1 MRHRMAKKPLCL
13 LLFDLDQFK
22 ELNDRFGHVGGD
34 QLLTRF
40 VAVACNNIRPGD
52 LLFRLG
58 GDEFCC
64 LLPDTDASEAF
75 TIAERMRRRIA
86 ATTMRVVDEPV
97 KVTASV
103 GVALTDSFGDSLDV
117 LLYEADIATY
127 AAKGRA
133 GTERLWQSRT
143 PVLTSGR
150 ERLTPPTDRPRLHW
164 SGMQA
169 RLRRSTLRRGC
180 RCNAARRIIREPGP
194 AICSRT

>member
-1 MRHRMAKKPLCL
+1 
-13 LLFDLDQFK
+13 
-22 ELNDRFGHVGGD
+22 
-34 QLLTRF
+34 
-40 VAVACNNIRPGD
+40 
-52 LLFRLG
+52 LFRLG

-127 AAKGRA
+127 AAKGQGRNRVVVAEPHA
-133 GTERLWQSRT
+133 GPNVRSREAD
-143 PVLTSGR
+143 PS
-150 ERLTPPTDRPRLHW
+150 D
-164 SGMQA
+164 
-169 RLRRSTLRRGC
+169 
-180 RCNAARRIIREPGP
+180 GP
-194 AICSRT
+194 AAPPLERHAG